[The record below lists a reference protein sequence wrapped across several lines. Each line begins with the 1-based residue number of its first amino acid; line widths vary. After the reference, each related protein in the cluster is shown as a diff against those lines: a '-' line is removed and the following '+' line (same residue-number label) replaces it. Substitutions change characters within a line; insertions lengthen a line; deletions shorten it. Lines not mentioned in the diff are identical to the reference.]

1 MQTYELDLK
10 VNPHKA
16 YKALGGVVFLRA
28 FRESNLGNKIVFWK
42 KSAMLQ
48 AKAYELDPMNDV
60 YRQELAQTYY
70 ELGSSLYKKSV
81 NASNLSYK
89 ILSQIDCVNS
99 YLKAY
104 ELVPEGVHYAT
115 SMHDAYKMLVDS
127 LFSKA
132 FRESDVSKK
141 IVIVK
146 EIIEIHLKAHNL
158 APENDIYKTGL
169 HQAYYILGDL
179 LYDKVL
185 AEPDLS
191 KKIILQKEAVAALL
205 EAHNLAPE
213 NDIYKADL
221 HDAYNNLG
229 ASLCKKV
236 LVESDLS
243 EQIVL
248 QKEAVD
254 AFLEAHHLAPENEM
268 YKRNLPHAYDN
279 LGVLLYRKALEESD
293 LSKKIIL
300 QKESVDAHFNAHNL
314 APEHDMCKRNLYKE
328 YNNLGVLL
336 RNKVLEESDLSKK
349 IILQKEAVG
358 AFLKAHNLAPENDM
372 YKRNLHKEYNNLGVS
387 LCNKVL
393 EESDLSK
400 KIVLQKEAVGAF
412 LKAHNLAP
420 ENDIYKT
427 GLHEAYYILGDL
439 LYEKVLAEPD
449 LSEKIVLGKEAV
461 DVLLKAYHLDP
472 ENDIYKTGLCQ
483 AYNALGY
490 SLYKKSF
497 AASNLSEK
505 IAIMKESVEVFLKAG
520 DLAPENDIYKTNLY
534 QTSNTLG
541 ALLCDKVLAEPD
553 LSEKIALQKEA
564 VDAFLEARDIAPEN
578 DEDNRS
584 LHCACNNLGVLLHRK
599 ALAAPDLS
607 EKIALMKEVV
617 NAFLNACGLA
627 FENDLYNRNFHHA
640 YDALQVLLENIATQT
655 SVSEDSAVLSG
666 NLSDDQ
672 DDQEIEV

>member
-1 MQTYELDLK
+1 M
-10 VNPHKA
+10 
-16 YKALGGVVFLRA
+16 
-28 FRESNLGNKIVFWK
+28 
-42 KSAMLQ
+42 
-48 AKAYELDPMNDV
+48 
-60 YRQELAQTYY
+60 
-70 ELGSSLYKKSV
+70 
-81 NASNLSYK
+81 
-89 ILSQIDCVNS
+89 
-99 YLKAY
+99 
-104 ELVPEGVHYAT
+104 
-115 SMHDAYKMLVDS
+115 
-127 LFSKA
+127 
-132 FRESDVSKK
+132 
-141 IVIVK
+141 
-146 EIIEIHLKAHNL
+146 
-158 APENDIYKTGL
+158 
-169 HQAYYILGDL
+169 
-179 LYDKVL
+179 
-185 AEPDLS
+185 
-191 KKIILQKEAVAALL
+191 
-205 EAHNLAPE
+205 
-213 NDIYKADL
+213 
-221 HDAYNNLG
+221 
-229 ASLCKKV
+229 
-236 LVESDLS
+236 
-243 EQIVL
+243 
-248 QKEAVD
+248 
-254 AFLEAHHLAPENEM
+254 
-268 YKRNLPHAYDN
+268 
-279 LGVLLYRKALEESD
+279 
-293 LSKKIIL
+293 
-300 QKESVDAHFNAHNL
+300 
-314 APEHDMCKRNLYKE
+314 
-328 YNNLGVLL
+328 
-336 RNKVLEESDLSKK
+336 
-349 IILQKEAVG
+349 
-358 AFLKAHNLAPENDM
+358 
-372 YKRNLHKEYNNLGVS
+372 
-387 LCNKVL
+387 
-393 EESDLSK
+393 
-400 KIVLQKEAVGAF
+400 
-412 LKAHNLAP
+412 
-420 ENDIYKT
+420 
-427 GLHEAYYILGDL
+427 
-439 LYEKVLAEPD
+439 YEKVLAEPD

-505 IAIMKESVEVFLKAG
+505 IAIMKESVEVFLKAGDLAPENDIYKTGLSHAYNNLGVFLYKKSFAASNLSEKVAIMKESVEVFLKAG